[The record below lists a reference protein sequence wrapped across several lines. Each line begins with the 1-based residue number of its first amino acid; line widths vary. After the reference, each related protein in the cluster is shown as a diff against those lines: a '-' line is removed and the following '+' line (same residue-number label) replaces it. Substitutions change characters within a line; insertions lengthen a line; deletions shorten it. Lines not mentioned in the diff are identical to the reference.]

1 MWLNLLQWSGTK
13 YTISP
18 SYACTLFCTNSWKSG
33 IPIVHLN
40 GNNPH
45 FKCSLSICGWE
56 LPCWIVWSGF
66 SITSTRLE
74 QKFKLVFAACPAP
87 SPQQR
92 KPKNTQKNN
101 LWLIKDARQINL
113 ILLFKRC
120 SDWSEWVFFLY
131 HDLIEPKNI
140 SLGASKIITCKL
152 NAYLLDTWS
161 IVCRLPLWQE

>member
-1 MWLNLLQWSGTK
+1 MDLFELDFSLGICPWVRLRDHMITLFLVFYRTSIPKHNFYMCWETRKFVWLNLLQWSGTK

-56 LPCWIVWSGF
+56 LPCWTVWSGF

-101 LWLIKDARQINL
+101 LWLIKDARQIM
-113 ILLFKRC
+113 
-120 SDWSEWVFFLY
+120 S
-131 HDLIEPKNI
+131 
-140 SLGASKIITCKL
+140 G
-152 NAYLLDTWS
+152 
-161 IVCRLPLWQE
+161 